1 MTWRKSYERWKQ
13 TEHLDPELKERLIE
27 LEGNEQALEDCFY
40 KDLEFGTGGMRGEI
54 GAGTN
59 RMNIYTVRKASA
71 GFAAYI
77 SKQGEEA
84 KKRGVVIAYDSR
96 HKSPEFAM
104 EAAKTLATQGIQTY
118 VFDELRPTPEL
129 SFAVRQLNAY
139 GGIVVT
145 ASHNPPEYNGYKVYG
160 DDGGQLPPKEAD
172 IVIEQVN
179 AIENEL
185 TITADEENKLKE
197 KGLIK
202 IIGEDIDKVYT
213 EKLTSISVHPELS
226 EEVDVK
232 VVFTPLHGTANK
244 PVRRGLE
251 ALGYKNVTVVKEQEL
266 PDSNFST
273 VTSPN
278 PEEHAAFEYA
288 IKLGEELNA
297 DILIA
302 TDPDADR
309 LGIAVKNDQGKYTV
323 LTGNQTGA
331 LLLHYLLSEKK
342 KQGILPDNGVVLKTI
357 VTSEIGRAVASSF
370 GLDTIDTLTGFKF
383 IGEKIKEYEASGQY
397 TFQFGYEE
405 SYGYLIGDFARDK
418 DAIQAALL
426 AVEVC
431 AFYKK
436 QGMSLYEAL
445 INLFNEY
452 GFYREGLKSLTLKG
466 KQGAEQIEAILASF
480 RQNPPQKM
488 AGKQVVTAE
497 DYAVSKRTLLTESKE
512 EAIDLPKSNVL
523 KYFLEDGSWFCLRPS
538 GTEPKVKFYFAVKGS
553 SLEDSEQR
561 LASLSE
567 GVMKTVDEIVESTAK

>member
-1 MTWRKSYERWKQ
+1 MSWSKSYERWNQ
-13 TEHLDPELKERLIE
+13 AEQLDSELKKL
-27 LEGNEQALEDCFY
+27 LADAEGNEQMLEDFFY
-40 KDLEFGTGGMRGEI
+40 KNLEFGTGGMRGEI
-54 GAGTN
+54 GPGTN

-71 GFAAYI
+71 GLAAYI
-77 SKQGEEA
+77 AKQGEDA
-84 KKRGVVIAYDSR
+84 KKRGVAIAYDSR

-104 EAAKTLATQGIQTY
+104 EAAKTLASQGIQTY

-129 SFAVRQLNAY
+129 SFAVRKLNAY
-139 GGIVVT
+139 AGIVVT

-160 DDGGQLPPKEAD
+160 DDGAQLPPKEAD
-172 IVIEQVN
+172 IVIAEVN

-185 TITADEENKLKE
+185 TIQVEDEQSLKE

-202 IIGEDIDKVYT
+202 IIGEEIDKPYT

-226 EEVDVK
+226 DEVDVS

-266 PDSNFST
+266 PDPDFST
-273 VTSPN
+273 VKSPN

-288 IKLGEELNA
+288 IKLGEEQNA
-297 DILIA
+297 DILVA

-309 LGIAVKNDQGKYTV
+309 LGIAVKNSEGKYTV

-342 KQGILPDNGVVLKTI
+342 KQGTLPENGVVMKTI
-357 VTSEIGRAVASSF
+357 VTSELGRAVASSF
-370 GLDTIDTLTGFKF
+370 GLDTVDTLTGFKF
-383 IGEKIKEYEASGQY
+383 IGEKIKEYEKSGQY

-436 QGMSLYEAL
+436 QGMSLYDAL
-445 INLFNEY
+445 LSIFKEY
-452 GFYREGLKSLTLKG
+452 GYYREGLKSLTLKG
-466 KQGAEQIEAILASF
+466 KQGAEQISAILTSF
-480 RQNPPQKM
+480 RNDPPKQM
-488 AGKQVVTAE
+488 AGKQITQAE
-497 DYAVSKRTLLTESKE
+497 DYSTGKRTVFADHHE
-512 EAIDLPKSNVL
+512 EDIDLPKSNVL

-538 GTEPKVKFYFAVKGS
+538 GTEPKVKFYFAVKGT
-553 SLEDSEQR
+553 SLQDSEQR
-561 LASLSE
+561 LAALSE
-567 GVMKTVDEIVESTAK
+567 AVMKTVDGIVEKTK

>member
-1 MTWRKSYERWKQ
+1 MSWSKSYERWNQ
-13 TEHLDPELKERLIE
+13 AEQLDSELKKL
-27 LEGNEQALEDCFY
+27 LADAEGNEQLLEDFFY
-40 KDLEFGTGGMRGEI
+40 KNLEFGTGGMRGEI
-54 GAGTN
+54 GPGTN

-71 GFAAYI
+71 GLAAYI
-77 SKQGEEA
+77 AKQGEDA
-84 KKRGVVIAYDSR
+84 KKRGVAIAYDSR

-104 EAAKTLATQGIQTY
+104 EAAKTLASQGIQTY

-129 SFAVRQLNAY
+129 SFAVRKLNAY
-139 GGIVVT
+139 AGIVVT

-160 DDGGQLPPKEAD
+160 DDGAQLPPKEAD
-172 IVIEQVN
+172 IVIAEVN

-185 TITADEENKLKE
+185 TIQVEDEQSLKE

-202 IIGEDIDKVYT
+202 IIGEEIDKPYT
-213 EKLTSISVHPELS
+213 EELTSISVHPELS
-226 EEVDVK
+226 AEVDVS

-266 PDSNFST
+266 PDPDFST
-273 VTSPN
+273 VKSPN

-288 IKLGEELNA
+288 IKLGEEQNA
-297 DILIA
+297 DILVA

-309 LGIAVKNDQGKYTV
+309 LGIAVKNSEGKYTV

-342 KQGILPDNGVVLKTI
+342 KQGALPENGVVMKTI
-357 VTSEIGRAVASSF
+357 VTSELGRAVASSF
-370 GLDTIDTLTGFKF
+370 GLDTVDTLTGFKF
-383 IGEKIKEYEASGQY
+383 IGEKIKEYEKSGQY

-436 QGMSLYEAL
+436 QGMSLYDAL
-445 INLFNEY
+445 LSIFKEY
-452 GFYREGLKSLTLKG
+452 GYYREGLKSLTLKG
-466 KQGAEQIEAILASF
+466 KQGAEQISAILTSF
-480 RQNPPQKM
+480 RNDPPKQM
-488 AGKQVVTAE
+488 AGKQITQAE
-497 DYAVSKRTLLTESKE
+497 DYSTGKRTVFADHHE
-512 EAIDLPKSNVL
+512 EDIDLPKSNVL

-538 GTEPKVKFYFAVKGS
+538 GTEPKVKFYFAVKGT
-553 SLEDSEQR
+553 SLQDSEQR
-561 LASLSE
+561 LAALSE
-567 GVMKTVDEIVESTAK
+567 AVMKTVDGIVEKTK